1 MKWPSLHLHYKSY
14 KLPLQAIAMIAKL
27 RAKFI
32 QTETN
37 AAAKSDM
44 IMARYFYTKTPF
56 SKTIS
61 ETLSQNAW

>member
-1 MKWPSLHLHYKSY
+1 
-14 KLPLQAIAMIAKL
+14 MIAKL

-56 SKTIS
+56 SKTIP
-61 ETLSQNAW
+61 ETLSHNAW